1 MPQQIRMWEV
11 TREDSLVEITSPG
24 IDLEQRLESWLEND
38 ISMLDPDL
46 MVIGRQVRIP
56 SVGTIDLLC
65 LDSNGDLVVIEL
77 KRGQTSREVTTQAL
91 DYASWAKELSFER
104 IRDIAN
110 GYLTPRDSSLE
121 DAFETKF
128 EQPLPGTLNESHRS
142 LIVAESMDTATERIV
157 RYLSD
162 MGVPVNVATVQHFRG
177 NDGREMLAQVFLVE
191 PEEAQA
197 RSQATSKRTT
207 GYRTVNQLQ
216 DLADETGIGNLYRRV
231 REGVSRIFTA
241 YPYSQ
246 AVGYY
251 RRFDDGGT
259 RTVMFVEAVPAGETG
274 GLGFTIHATRF
285 GNCFKVGLEDL
296 KAMLPGN
303 VSKTTKVRSWRR
315 SSEEEQADAVGLG
328 GAFHTT
334 AEVDTFITGLQA
346 AARQ

>member
-24 IDLEQRLESWLEND
+24 INLEQRLESWLESD

-56 SVGTIDLLC
+56 SVGTVDLLC

-77 KRGQTSREVTTQAL
+77 KRGQTPREVTTQAL
-91 DYASWAKELSFER
+91 DYASWAKDLSFER

-110 GYLTPRDSSLE
+110 GYLNPRDSSLE

-191 PEEAQA
+191 PKEARA
-197 RSQATSKRTT
+197 RPQATSKRTT
-207 GYRTVNQLQ
+207 GYRRTVNELQ
-216 DLADETGIGNLYRRV
+216 KLADETGVGDLYRRV
-231 REGVSRIFTA
+231 REGVSGIFTA
-241 YPYSQ
+241 APYRET
-246 AVGYY
+246 VGYW
-251 RRFDDGGT
+251 RLDDG
-259 RTVMFVEAVPAGETG
+259 RIQTVMFVEAVPVGETG

-285 GNCFKVGLEDL
+285 GNCFEVGLEDL

-303 VSKTTKVRSWRR
+303 VSETTKVRSWRR

-334 AEVDTFITGLQA
+334 AEVDTFIKGLQA

>member
-1 MPQQIRMWEV
+1 M
-11 TREDSLVEITSPG
+11 
-24 IDLEQRLESWLEND
+24 
-38 ISMLDPDL
+38 
-46 MVIGRQVRIP
+46 
-56 SVGTIDLLC
+56 
-65 LDSNGDLVVIEL
+65 
-77 KRGQTSREVTTQAL
+77 
-91 DYASWAKELSFER
+91 DYASRAKELSFER

-110 GYLTPRDSSLE
+110 GYLNPRGTLE
-121 DAFETKF
+121 EAFETKF
-128 EQPLPGTLNESHRS
+128 GQPLPGTLNESHRS

-177 NDGREMLAQVFLVE
+177 DGGREMLAQVFLV
-191 PEEAQA
+191 P
-197 RSQATSKRTT
+197 RSQPISKRTT

-216 DLADETGIGNLYRRV
+216 DLAEENGVGDLYRLV

-241 YPYSQ
+241 TPYRET
-246 AVGYY
+246 VGYY
-251 RRFDDGGT
+251 RRLDDG
-259 RTVMFVEAVPAGETG
+259 RIQTVMFVEAVPAGETG

-334 AEVDTFITGLQA
+334 AEVDTFIKGLQA